1 MPQVLSQQQAKQ
13 VVSSYGAVSVSTVNP
28 AGLVL
33 MLFDGALRFIARAE
47 HGFDNEVL
55 SRRNEEIH
63 NNLTKARAILREL
76 QVSLDMEAG
85 GEFPGQMFA
94 LYDFM
99 IEQLL
104 AADIRKEKAPVQ
116 NVAGLLTDIRNAWA
130 EMTQKFQSE

>member
-1 MPQVLSQQQAKQ
+1 MLSQQQAKQ
-13 VVSSYGAVSVSTVNP
+13 VVSSYGAASVSTVTP
-28 AGLVL
+28 AALVL

-47 HGFDNEVL
+47 HGFDNKVL
-55 SRRNEEIH
+55 ARRNEEVH

-94 LYDFM
+94 LYEFM

-104 AADIRKEKAPVQ
+104 AADIRKEKEPVQ
-116 NVAGLLTDIRNAWA
+116 NVAGLLSDIRSAWA
-130 EMTQKFQSE
+130 EMTQKFQSEGG

>member
-1 MPQVLSQQQAKQ
+1 M
-13 VVSSYGAVSVSTVNP
+13 STVNP
-28 AGLVL
+28 AGLIL

-47 HGFDNEVL
+47 HGFDKKVL

-85 GEFPGQMFA
+85 GEFPRQMFA

-130 EMTQKFQSE
+130 EMTQKFQSEGG